1 MEKGKIDHPCQAG
14 VATLLACSMPMIGV
28 GIGEGLT
35 AGKLDSSV
43 CLSGC
48 PTQDDGYMVND
59 SIAMAT

>member
-14 VATLLACSMPMIGV
+14 VATILACSMPIIGV

-48 PTQDDGYMVND
+48 SMIND